1 MSKLTKF
8 MLAMLISSTV
18 ATVLFLTGIVDVNA
32 VPGFYVAFPLAA
44 ILYGVFLICFA
55 LDKEVARFDAE
66 QRAHHDH
73 AAPDIH
79 PHNVEYLHDRD
90 HHESIAA

>member
-1 MSKLTKF
+1 L
-8 MLAMLISSTV
+8 LIISSV
-18 ATVLFLTGIVDVNA
+18 ATVLFLTGIVDVSD
-32 VPGFYVAFPLAA
+32 VPGFYVVFPMAA
-44 ILYGVFLICFA
+44 IFYGLFVICLA
-55 LDKEVARFDAE
+55 LDKEVGRFNAE

-79 PHNVEYLHDRD
+79 PHNVQSLHDHD